1 MRDLLGR
8 PARHSDAALGSV
20 HMQVRFISLPKAQ
33 LLAMLLSLSVLAS
46 CVTTEPSDTNTTGA
60 PDRLLVQAGKQSKEG
75 NHAGASST
83 YEQIAQKSPGEL
95 KGRFLLRAA
104 HESVAAKDTQRA
116 QNLLNQAGPQS
127 AAEDVSLRAIVV
139 ASIALLNAQPN
150 VALSELSRIP
160 QPLPRD
166 SAGEVLELK
175 TRAQFA
181 LRQPAQAIGTALDR
195 ERLSSDVQAVRENRR
210 LIWQGLRQDAA
221 AGADF
226 TPPPGANA
234 VMRGW
239 LALGRVALAVERNPF
254 TARAELTQWQ
264 SQFGDHPANEFVAQE
279 VAPALGDSLQYPTK
293 IALLLPLS
301 GKQQAA
307 GIAVRDGFL
316 AALYQQEG
324 GRPLVSI
331 YDSTQ
336 QGVVTSYRRAI
347 TEGAQFIVG
356 PLVKE
361 DVAALANSNEISVP
375 TLALNNIGD
384 ADSPPAFMYQ
394 FSLDPEEEAR
404 QIAARAIATGRL
416 RGIALLPNNALGQRL
431 NQAFSAELA
440 AHGGA
445 LLGTRYYAAD
455 TQDFS
460 APITD
465 LLLTEESRAR
475 KNALASRLGTT
486 LEFEARARGDVGFV
500 FIAGT
505 PAQGRSIRPALRF
518 SLPASLPIFATS
530 DIFEPDEA
538 ANADLEGLMFTDMP
552 WVVSPDDVSSKL
564 RSALTNY
571 WPRRSRGRA
580 RLYAFG
586 FDAYRLVPALKATR
600 PGSALDVPGMTGRL
614 SLDDRGHIHRQL
626 DWAQIV
632 DGQVKSLDATA
643 NSSHSN

>member
-1 MRDLLGR
+1 
-8 PARHSDAALGSV
+8 
-20 HMQVRFISLPKAQ
+20 MQVRFSSWPKAH
-33 LLAMLLSLSVLAS
+33 LLAILISLSVLAS
-46 CVTTEPSDTNTTGA
+46 CATTEPAGSISAT
-60 PDRLLVQAGKQSKEG
+60 PDRLLAQAEKQSRDG
-75 NHAGASST
+75 NHTAASST

-95 KGRFLLRAA
+95 RERFLLRAA
-104 HESVAAKDTQRA
+104 HESAAAKETQRA

-127 AAEDVSLRAIVV
+127 ATEDLSLRAIVV

-150 VALSELSRIP
+150 AALTELNRIS

-166 SAGEVLELK
+166 SAGEILELK
-175 TRAQFA
+175 ARAQFA
-181 LRQPAQAIGTALDR
+181 LRQPAQAIGTALER
-195 ERLSSDVQAVRENRR
+195 ERLSSDAQAIRDNRR
-210 LIWQGLRQDAA
+210 LIWQGLRQDAV

-226 TPPPGANA
+226 APPQGAGT

-239 LALGRVALAVERNPF
+239 LALGRVALAAERNPF
-254 TARAELTQWQ
+254 TARTELTQWQ
-264 SQFGDHPANEFVAQE
+264 SQFGDHPANEFIAQE
-279 VAPALGDSLQYPTK
+279 VAPTLGGNLQYPTK
-293 IALLLPLS
+293 VALVLPLS

-307 GIAVRDGFL
+307 GIAIRDGFL
-316 AALYQQEG
+316 AAFYQQAEG
-324 GRPLVSI
+324 GRPIVGI
-331 YDSTQ
+331 YDSAQ
-336 QGVVTSYRRAI
+336 QGAVTTYRRAVAD
-347 TEGAQFIVG
+347 GAQFIVG

-361 DVAALANSNEISVP
+361 DVMAVANSNEVSVP
-375 TLALNNIGD
+375 TLALNNI
-384 ADSPPAFMYQ
+384 ADSNSPPAFLYQ

-404 QIAARAIATGRL
+404 QIAARVVAMGRL

-431 NQAFSAELA
+431 NQAFSTELA

-445 LLGTRYYAAD
+445 LLGTRYYSSD

-465 LLLTEESRAR
+465 LLLTDESRAR

-518 SLPASLPIFATS
+518 HLPASLPIFATS

-552 WVVSPDDVSSKL
+552 WVVSPDEISSKL

-586 FDAYRLVPALKATR
+586 FDAYRLVPALKAKR
-600 PGSALDVPGMTGRL
+600 PDTGLDVPGMTGRL
-614 SLDDRGHIHRQL
+614 SIDDHGHIHRML
-626 DWAQIV
+626 DWAQII
-632 DGQVKSLDATA
+632 DGRVRPLEATA
-643 NSSHSN
+643 TSARSN